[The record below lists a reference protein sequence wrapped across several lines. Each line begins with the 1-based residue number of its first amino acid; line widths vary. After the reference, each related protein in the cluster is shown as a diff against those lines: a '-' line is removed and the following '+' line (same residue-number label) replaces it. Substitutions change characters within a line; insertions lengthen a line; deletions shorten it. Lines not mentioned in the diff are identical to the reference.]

1 MGQLNLSKYEKL
13 SIEQLRTIATE
24 VGINF
29 LMGNENVIDKEDI
42 LLALD
47 EADPKELEESYDRV
61 QKSF

>member
-1 MGQLNLSKYEKL
+1 MVQVDLGKFEKL

-29 LMGNENVIDKEDI
+29 LMGNENITDKEDI

-47 EADPKELEESYDRV
+47 EADLKELEESYNRV
-61 QKSF
+61 QISL